1 MIFKK
6 EQIHSWESAY
16 RLKFVNSLSGYKSV
30 HLIGTKNDNGNP
42 NLAVFNSIIHI
53 SSNPARIA
61 LVMRSLS
68 VPRHTYNNIIET
80 GFYTINHVHK
90 SFFKQA
96 HYTSAKFESDQSE
109 FDVCNLTE
117 EYVDQ
122 FSAPFVAES
131 TMKIGMKLVEDIEI
145 KEGQC
150 RLIVGEVQ
158 FVESK
163 EEYLE
168 EDGQLDLEKAND
180 VCITGLNQYSSV
192 KKLENIPYA
201 RVGKLP
207 NFYQKERPDNIVFD
221 KETQSYNAN
230 LLPYG
235 TNIGAPSIG
244 TSNLSRWK
252 TQGVTS
258 FNHVLKSKVEGIKDA
273 YEILVEAY
281 KINELLY
288 NAKYEFEPIIGE
300 VYHLYEKDNR
310 DENFL
315 SLVPPST
322 WKRKHIGSF
331 KLNSEKVWSE
341 LKK

>member
-61 LVMRSLS
+61 FVMRSLS

-163 EEYLE
+163 
-168 EDGQLDLEKAND
+168 
-180 VCITGLNQYSSV
+180 
-192 KKLENIPYA
+192 
-201 RVGKLP
+201 
-207 NFYQKERPDNIVFD
+207 
-221 KETQSYNAN
+221 
-230 LLPYG
+230 G
-235 TNIGAPSIG
+235 TA
-244 TSNLSRWK
+244 
-252 TQGVTS
+252 
-258 FNHVLKSKVEGIKDA
+258 
-273 YEILVEAY
+273 
-281 KINELLY
+281 
-288 NAKYEFEPIIGE
+288 
-300 VYHLYEKDNR
+300 
-310 DENFL
+310 
-315 SLVPPST
+315 
-322 WKRKHIGSF
+322 
-331 KLNSEKVWSE
+331 
-341 LKK
+341 

>member
-6 EQIHSWESAY
+6 EQSHSWESAY

-61 LVMRSLS
+61 FVMRSLS